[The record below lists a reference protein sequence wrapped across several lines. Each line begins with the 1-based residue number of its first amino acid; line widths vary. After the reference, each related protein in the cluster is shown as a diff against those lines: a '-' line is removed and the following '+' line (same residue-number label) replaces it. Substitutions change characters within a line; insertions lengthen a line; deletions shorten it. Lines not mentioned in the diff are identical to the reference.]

1 MIRGLIFVT
10 AAGLALSGCCLDAN
24 GCFIQPQARVLVGW
38 NGLDPLPKRH
48 KVNRAKKIP
57 KTSLAES
64 KDSSP
69 SEDELTKLK
78 PYSKEWTA
86 VFDTM
91 NRAADDELKRKLVIC
106 RDCMPP
112 EPDDR
117 TGAITAGGYL
127 SVRR

>member
-1 MIRGLIFVT
+1 MT
-10 AAGLALSGCCLDAN
+10 AAGLALGGCCLDGN
-24 GCFIQPQARVLVGW
+24 GCYVHPQTTVLASW

-48 KVNRAKKIP
+48 QVNRAKMIP
-57 KTSLAES
+57 KTSAAVS
-64 KDSSP
+64 KNSSP

-86 VFDTM
+86 ALGAM
-91 NRAADDELKRKLVIC
+91 NRAADDELRKKLVIC
-106 RDCMPP
+106 RECMPP

-127 SVRR
+127 PVRR